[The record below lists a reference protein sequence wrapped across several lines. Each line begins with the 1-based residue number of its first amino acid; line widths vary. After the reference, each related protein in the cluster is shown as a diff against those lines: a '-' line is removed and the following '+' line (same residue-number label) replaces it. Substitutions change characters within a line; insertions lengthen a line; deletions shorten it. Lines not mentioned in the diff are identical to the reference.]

1 MAPAEREVT
10 QLMGEVVYR
19 FFPGEKLYV
28 GGRFNSVD
36 GNVGTAAPDGK
47 VTRTNVGGGWFITP
61 SLLLKAELVD
71 QKYDGFIATDI
82 RNGGRFKGF
91 MIEAVTA
98 F

>member
-1 MAPAEREVT
+1 
-10 QLMGEVVYR
+10 
-19 FFPGEKLYV
+19 
-28 GGRFNSVD
+28 
-36 GNVGTAAPDGK
+36 
-47 VTRTNVGGGWFITP
+47 VGGGWFITP

-71 QKYDGFIATDI
+71 QQYDGFLSTDI